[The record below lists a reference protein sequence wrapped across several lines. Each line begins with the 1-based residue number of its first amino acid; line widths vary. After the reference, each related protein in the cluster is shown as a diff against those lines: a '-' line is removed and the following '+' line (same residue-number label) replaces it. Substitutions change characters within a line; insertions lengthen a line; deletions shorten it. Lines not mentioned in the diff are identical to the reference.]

1 MNQSPRGTR
10 SPQEVQ
16 THKDEDEP
24 ECSGV
29 IAIATRPATTLFYR
43 LGAETTLYFFPSYSS
58 EM

>member
-29 IAIATRPATTLFYR
+29 IAIATRLATTLFYR
-43 LGAETTLYFFPSYSS
+43 LGAETTLYF
-58 EM
+58 